1 MTSATFRPY
10 ENPSI
15 YNKVVDMALRDGP
28 THPLFGSTTAP
39 NAPVIKSQNQQ
50 FRDLLVTDDSGGGG
64 CFCSAPDFAKLLR
77 SLVSPSA
84 PQILTPA
91 SIAAMFEPQLGAA
104 SKKRLA
110 TILSFQEINNS
121 MGGLP
126 GAGDGDMDWGLGGQM
141 VMKGI
146 EGRRK
151 KGTMFWGGIP
161 NLFWWID
168 RESGVSGMFATQV
181 WPWGDP
187 RCVELM
193 EVFERAIYEAV
204 DRKKRGKERQ
214 KL

>member
-1 MTSATFRPY
+1 M
-10 ENPSI
+10 
-15 YNKVVDMALRDGP
+15 
-28 THPLFGSTTAP
+28 FGSTTAP

-50 FRDLLVTDDSGGGG
+50 FRDLLIIDDSGGGG

-110 TILSFQEINNS
+110 TVLSFQEINNS

-146 EGRRK
+146 EGRRR